1 MDSGGTTAVLLLES
15 VSPTCRRLVDAY
27 NSLRVR
33 ESEAPTR
40 PWAHLRVVYYI

>member
-27 NSLRVR
+27 NALRVR
-33 ESEAPTR
+33 GHESETPTR
-40 PWAHLRVVYYI
+40 PWADDNI